1 MYSQN
6 YLSMAKINLD
16 TEPRFKE
23 LLKELGF
30 KKTKGQF
37 VKMHNEACLS
47 LVFSYTSHNHV
58 RYYYGSYK
66 VNYPKIIELAE
77 SIGEY
82 TWGPNGLIGYLMP
95 QNTFVDWR
103 LAENDSDDYYLRMIK
118 DIIEAESLYVLP
130 YMEKLSSIRS
140 FIEALESGTVQFS
153 YDRKSVPIAY
163 FLLGEK
169 EKALKY
175 IDNHL
180 DKLAHDDEIGRP
192 PETIIGEDYIKVVS
206 YPQENKELII
216 WQEFAEKFK
225 NKLLNH
231 GVV

>member
-1 MYSQN
+1 
-6 YLSMAKINLD
+6 MAKINLD
-16 TEPRFKE
+16 TEPRFKA

-30 KKTKGQF
+30 KKTKGQY

-47 LVFSYTSHNHV
+47 LGFSYTSHNHV

-118 DIIEAESLYVLP
+118 DIIE
-130 YMEKLSSIRS
+130 
-140 FIEALESGTVQFS
+140 
-153 YDRKSVPIAY
+153 
-163 FLLGEK
+163 
-169 EKALKY
+169 
-175 IDNHL
+175 
-180 DKLAHDDEIGRP
+180 EIGRAH
-192 PETIIGEDYIKVVS
+192 V
-206 YPQENKELII
+206 
-216 WQEFAEKFK
+216 
-225 NKLLNH
+225 
-231 GVV
+231 

>member
-1 MYSQN
+1 
-6 YLSMAKINLD
+6 MAKINLD
-16 TEPRFKE
+16 TEPRFKA

-47 LVFSYTSHNHV
+47 LGFSYTSHNHV

-169 EKALKY
+169 EKAMKY
-175 IDNHL
+175 IDNRL

-192 PETIIGEDYIKVVS
+192 PEIVVGEDYVKEIY
-206 YPQENKELII
+206 YPQENTALRDY
-216 WQEFAEKFK
+216 QEFAKKFK
-225 NKLLNH
+225 TVLL
-231 GVV
+231 V